1 MMEKKGK
8 VNYSCL
14 CGMLFGNRKDNYMRH
29 INKKNPCS
37 ALAHKTPQMAHKMLI
52 KTTEIIQNDTE
63 SIHVITKKDV
73 ICPFCLSKFYKKY
86 NLNRH
91 LKDFCKNKPETIIIN
106 TETEQEK
113 EKLKNENKKE
123 FDELKKEIDKLKN
136 ENKNEIEKLKNEN
149 KKLKKQIQ
157 KTKKIRKTI
166 INQNIIVNQNNIL
179 VNYNDMD
186 LTKIDKKLFIQPLLH
201 GIGKQ
206 KILKTIENVYI
217 NEDYPEHHN
226 IVITDKNRGYL
237 KIYENGEWKTYDFN
251 LINTLIDNVLNQSK
265 TYIFE
270 LKQNYIIK
278 NIEKI
283 YINNTHPYY
292 NKLNVNPKSLF
303 SKYTVP
309 VVNKLPFEIYEKG
322 DWKTNDKELINIVIN
337 EILIQT
343 INYTIEFK
351 QQYNKGIVDT
361 LKTSEKYINF
371 CDVDFL
377 EELKEQQENDEKNN
391 ADLIKRCIEFR
402 NMVCKD
408 TINLLH
414 DNKNKLI
421 KTNFNKNKIIELN

>member
-1 MMEKKGK
+1 MVKKEK
-8 VNYSCL
+8 VNYSCS
-14 CGMLFGNRKDNYMRH
+14 CGMLFGNRKDNYLRH

-37 ALAHKTPQMAHKMLI
+37 ALSNKAPEKAPKNSSKAPETKQSEVETKQNEI
-52 KTTEIIQNDTE
+52 KTND
-63 SIHVITKKDV
+63 IFCPYCLTK
-73 ICPFCLSKFYKKY
+73 FFKKY
-86 NLNRH
+86 GLNRH
-91 LKDFCKNKPETIIIN
+91 LDGRCKNKPVLSIN
-106 TETEQEK
+106 KTEQENN
-113 EKLKNENKKE
+113 KLI
-123 FDELKKEIDKLKN
+123 EIDNKL
-136 ENKNEIEKLKNEN
+136 NEILKQNEELKNEN
-149 KKLKKQIQ
+149 KKLKKQIK
-157 KTKKIRKTI
+157 KTNKKPKTI
-166 INQNIIVNQNNIL
+166 INNLIINQNNIL
-179 VNYNDMD
+179 VNHNDMD

-237 KIYENGEWKTYDFN
+237 KIYDNGEWKTYDFN
-251 LINTLIDNVLNQSK
+251 LINTLIDKVLNQSK

-270 LKQNYIIK
+270 LKENYIIK
-278 NIEKI
+278 NINKI
-283 YINNTHPYY
+283 CINDTHPYY
-292 NKLNVNPKSLF
+292 NKLNVKPKSLF
-303 SKYTVP
+303 SKYAVP
-309 VVNKLPFEIYEKG
+309 IVNKLPFEIYNDG

-337 EILIQT
+337 EILTQT

-351 QQYNKGIVDT
+351 QQYNKGMVDT

-371 CDVDFL
+371 CDADFL
-377 EELKEQQENDEKNN
+377 EELKEQQNNDEKDN

-421 KTNFNKNKIIELN
+421 KTNPSKNKIIELN